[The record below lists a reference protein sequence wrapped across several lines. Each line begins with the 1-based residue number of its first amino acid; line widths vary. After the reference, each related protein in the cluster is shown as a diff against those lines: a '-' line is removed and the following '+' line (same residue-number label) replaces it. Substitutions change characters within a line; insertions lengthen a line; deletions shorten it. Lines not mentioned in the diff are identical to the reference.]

1 MGFKFNP
8 FTGNLDL
15 VDTTTAAGSNT
26 QVQFND
32 GGSLAG
38 DSGLT
43 FNKTTNA
50 LTVGASTVDG
60 GQAKVF
66 GDINLDDGGSFT
78 TTVQCVTP
86 TQNRTISFPDA
97 TGTVALVAGSSGQ
110 LVYNNAGAQAGA
122 TGSVVDSSGNVTI
135 GGLTTL
141 AGSPSANNTSG
152 VLINGTWRTGASS
165 NNPQLLLNPSGTT
178 LSTTWSPSGTGIG
191 VNAASGFVGRLIDLQ
206 TNGTS
211 RMVVAGDGKVG
222 LGTSAPQYLTHINS
236 AKNTTSLFITTDSV
250 SAGADYSQIGFGNNP
265 SGNSIFAAIRHSYDN
280 PGAGPAGALRF
291 FTHTGSNLEER
302 AVINSSGRV
311 GIGTT
316 SPGQILTVGN
326 GGQTGAH
333 FIRIN
338 GSNSDIYIGQSA
350 GTVFGVPSGSGSF
363 VVSDTTLPF
372 GIGTSANQPLLFGT
386 NGAERARIDSS
397 GVIQVADAGNIAVG
411 TTTGTK
417 IGTATT
423 QKLGFYNKTPVV
435 QPTAVADATDAA
447 SVITQLNALLARMRD
462 LGLIAT

>member
-1 MGFKFNP
+1 MPWRFNP

-15 VDTTTAAGSNT
+15 VDTTAAAGSNT

-86 TQNRTISFPDA
+86 TANRTISFPDA

-178 LSTTWSPSGTGIG
+178 LSTTWSTSGTGIG
-191 VNAASGFVGRLIDLQ
+191 VNAASGFAGNLVDLQ
-206 TNGTS
+206 VNGTS
-211 RMVVAGDGKVG
+211 QWRLGASNNRITGANNYIELRNAAIDLSSYATAANDIFLVLNNRLSFGAGANQQTCTLQREANDQLALLRGTNAQTFRVYNTYTNDSNYERGFLRWSSNVFEVGPEAAGTGTTRPMRITAATLKLPNLPTYADNAAATTGGLVAGDVYK
-222 LGTSAPQYLTHINS
+222 
-236 AKNTTSLFITTDSV
+236 
-250 SAGADYSQIGFGNNP
+250 
-265 SGNSIFAAIRHSYDN
+265 
-280 PGAGPAGALRF
+280 
-291 FTHTGSNLEER
+291 
-302 AVINSSGRV
+302 
-311 GIGTT
+311 
-316 SPGQILTVGN
+316 
-326 GGQTGAH
+326 
-333 FIRIN
+333 
-338 GSNSDIYIGQSA
+338 
-350 GTVFGVPSGSGSF
+350 
-363 VVSDTTLPF
+363 
-372 GIGTSANQPLLFGT
+372 
-386 NGAERARIDSS
+386 
-397 GVIQVADAGNIAVG
+397 
-411 TTTGTK
+411 
-417 IGTATT
+417 TATGE
-423 QKLGFYNKTPVV
+423 LR
-435 QPTAVADATDAA
+435 
-447 SVITQLNALLARMRD
+447 ITV
-462 LGLIAT
+462 